1 MFFESWLHAC
11 RCNTLHITTSPLSRS
26 QPIFVREIPYEQRIL
41 KIWFHKSLQSI
52 HHDGPSCP
60 VNACDKEVKLGNA
73 LTPKSR
79 IPASSNR
86 TRHCSVG
93 TASSLYD
100 SMLLCLKGVDI
111 AVAALLCMKQI
122 EAATC
127 CIPSG
132 HDRVGR
138 QKWRGWKGKLP
149 RYTDP
154 ISRTNSPSSAMLK
167 QTKFLLEPF
176 AH

>member
-1 MFFESWLHAC
+1 MKRISNAQMFFESWLHAC

-100 SMLLCLKGVDI
+100 SMLLCLKG
-111 AVAALLCMKQI
+111 LLDAGIRLFGVRVFPSLTSLSQAFTGQEGPSWWMLWRDLWNQI
-122 EAATC
+122 FKILC
-127 CIPSG
+127 S
-132 HDRVGR
+132 
-138 QKWRGWKGKLP
+138 
-149 RYTDP
+149 
-154 ISRTNSPSSAMLK
+154 
-167 QTKFLLEPF
+167 
-176 AH
+176 